1 MGKRKEVEIR
11 RKTYKTVWGAQC
23 GEAAGLLKAEQ
34 GSGDS
39 SVGFSLEL
47 LQQPLSGLVTVRSN
61 SLRLWKNQMLSNG
74 GGSTANQIGLH
85 VSCGCLSHWEG
96 LCAMKKA
103 FEKAGDWG
111 LGNQDG
117 PFLNLLQLP
126 KYQSY
131 ELLTSSYGI
140 NPVSFLDTTCVFRG
154 PEI

>member
-11 RKTYKTVWGAQC
+11 RKTYKAVWGGQC

-47 LQQPLSGLVTVRSN
+47 LQQPLPGLATVRSIL
-61 SLRLWKNQMLSNG
+61 LRLWKNQMLSNG
-74 GGSTANQIGLH
+74 GGSIANQIGLH
-85 VSCGCLSHWEG
+85 VSCGCLSHWQG
-96 LCAMKKA
+96 LRAMKKA
-103 FEKAGDWG
+103 IEKAGDWG

-117 PFLNLLQLP
+117 PFLNLLHLP

-131 ELLTSSYGI
+131 ELLTSYRI
-140 NPVSFLDTTCVFRG
+140 NPVSFLDTTCVCRG

>member
-1 MGKRKEVEIR
+1 
-11 RKTYKTVWGAQC
+11 
-23 GEAAGLLKAEQ
+23 
-34 GSGDS
+34 
-39 SVGFSLEL
+39 
-47 LQQPLSGLVTVRSN
+47 
-61 SLRLWKNQMLSNG
+61 
-74 GGSTANQIGLH
+74 
-85 VSCGCLSHWEG
+85 
-96 LCAMKKA
+96 MKKA